1 MIVTQYRKW
10 LDSSTLAKTITCIT
24 LVSAVLYFNK
34 TSKDYYYHCRAIKI
48 THHPEVHKAMSLI
61 KFEPVMKDS
70 VVNNTPLPPTLKK
83 DCAVTIE
90 IGKEFAG
97 IVPSKIAGQ
106 IVKVLRF
113 LSVKKG
119 RARIHYEGDK
129 LKFVGLLEGGK
140 YKESAISYKNGWY
153 TKNGTQIDVSYKIP
167 KYVELVK
174 SNNPT
179 KTPRI
184 SSGYGYRIHPFYKV
198 KKFHH
203 GVDIG
208 APLKSQVVAALPGKI
223 SKVAYSSSYGN
234 YIDINH
240 ENNLMTRYAHLHSIH
255 PKISIDK
262 PVTQNMVIGYLGRTG
277 IGVTGPHL
285 HFEVRTNGKSIN
297 PASAKPIRLRLKG
310 QELASLRKLC
320 MGYEKALDLTYI
332 REINPKA
339 TSVNM
344 VNKVVNKADIN
355 KMTTNDSEAVD
366 QSGVIS
372 HLRHV
377 GKVHTSTRPDKFFG
391 KYSGMLRKAIM
402 K

>member
-1 MIVTQYRKW
+1 M
-10 LDSSTLAKTITCIT
+10 
-24 LVSAVLYFNK
+24 
-34 TSKDYYYHCRAIKI
+34 
-48 THHPEVHKAMSLI
+48 
-61 KFEPVMKDS
+61 
-70 VVNNTPLPPTLKK
+70 
-83 DCAVTIE
+83 
-90 IGKEFAG
+90 
-97 IVPSKIAGQ
+97 
-106 IVKVLRF
+106 
-113 LSVKKG
+113 
-119 RARIHYEGDK
+119 
-129 LKFVGLLEGGK
+129 
-140 YKESAISYKNGWY
+140 
-153 TKNGTQIDVSYKIP
+153 
-167 KYVELVK
+167 
-174 SNNPT
+174 
-179 KTPRI
+179 
-184 SSGYGYRIHPFYKV
+184 

-285 HFEVRTNGKSIN
+285 HFEVRTHGKSIN

-310 QELASLRKLC
+310 QELVSLRKLC

-344 VNKVVNKADIN
+344 VNKADIN
-355 KMTTNDSEAVD
+355 KMTTNESEAVD

-377 GKVHTSTRPDKFFG
+377 GKVHTSTKPDKFFG